1 MLPCHRA
8 GEYVFDHSW
17 ANVYAR
23 MGKQYYPKLQSCVP
37 FTPVPG
43 NRLLLRQGPQQTAV
57 RQALTEALKELT
69 GVTMLG
75 MLSEAIC
82 LPQPWARQTCM
93 CMRLDAQVVEGSKST
108 AAPA

>member
-1 MLPCHRA
+1 MHSYYLSAAVPFA

-43 NRLLLRQGPQQTAV
+43 NRILLRPGPQQTAV

-75 MLSEAIC
+75 VLSETGC
-82 LPQPWARQTCM
+82 LP
-93 CMRLDAQVVEGSKST
+93 
-108 AAPA
+108 